1 MKKNRQSV
9 IRDDTQKFNSKARDI
24 AKNKISYIN
33 EDEEDMKEDMKD
45 DSINNSSN
53 NKSVNKKTRKQLM
66 KEIPGYPN
74 EFSSQRTDKNLL
86 LKQNISK
93 KSSEKES
100 SNLDDLIS
108 DEINEKN
115 IKKSKIK
122 EKGNINILETSG
134 VKIDDE
140 KPKKNERI
148 DTVSSW
154 EEESGEDQGSDN
166 DKKEINKKWYKAYYL
181 TNLSMKLNHGDIA
194 VRNCDEMITLC
205 DEPLNLD
212 QIKIILASKFF
223 IYKSIKKITKKPCK
237 IINGRKGGKKF
248 DI

>member
-1 MKKNRQSV
+1 MKNKKINNKIKWKKNRQSV

-122 EKGNINILETSG
+122 EKGNVNILETSG

-212 QIKIILASKFF
+212 QIKIILAANFF
-223 IYKSIKKITKKPCK
+223 I
-237 IINGRKGGKKF
+237 
-248 DI
+248 